1 MKTRLI
7 AKGLLLWTT
16 AFLVIFSICTI
27 DSIYNINVFLPLI
40 ILMVD
45 ILLVL
50 ACFVYI
56 TEDEYKVIS
65 GYNWITKNAVA
76 HNNRPFAINLVF
88 IV

>member
-7 AKGLLLWTT
+7 AKSLLLWAT
-16 AFLVIFSICTI
+16 AFLVLFSICTI

-65 GYNWITKNAVA
+65 GYNWITMKLN
-76 HNNRPFAINLVF
+76 IED
-88 IV
+88 ID

>member
-1 MKTRLI
+1 MTRLI
-7 AKGLLLWTT
+7 AKGLLLWAT
-16 AFLVIFSICTI
+16 AFLVLFSISTI

-50 ACFVYI
+50 ACLVYI

-65 GYNWITKNAVA
+65 GYNWITKKLN
-76 HNNRPFAINLVF
+76 IED
-88 IV
+88 ID

>member
-7 AKGLLLWTT
+7 AKGLLLWAT

-27 DSIYNINVFLPLI
+27 DSIYNINVFLSLI

-45 ILLVL
+45 TLLVL
-50 ACFVYI
+50 ACSVYI

-65 GYNWITKNAVA
+65 GYNWITKKLN
-76 HNNRPFAINLVF
+76 IED
-88 IV
+88 ID

>member
-7 AKGLLLWTT
+7 AKGLLLWAT

-50 ACFVYI
+50 TCFVYI

-65 GYNWITKNAVA
+65 GYNWITKKLN
-76 HNNRPFAINLVF
+76 IED
-88 IV
+88 ID

>member
-16 AFLVIFSICTI
+16 AFLVLFSICTI

-40 ILMVD
+40 TLMVD

-50 ACFVYI
+50 ACLAYI
-56 TEDEYKVIS
+56 TEDEYKIIS
-65 GYNWITKNAVA
+65 GYNLLSKM
-76 HNNRPFAINLVF
+76 LKLDKD
-88 IV
+88 

>member
-7 AKGLLLWTT
+7 AKGLLLWAT

-45 ILLVL
+45 ILLIL
-50 ACFVYI
+50 ACLVYI

-65 GYNWITKNAVA
+65 GYNWITKKLN
-76 HNNRPFAINLVF
+76 IED
-88 IV
+88 ID

>member
-40 ILMVD
+40 TLMVD

-50 ACFVYI
+50 TCLAYI
-56 TEDEYKVIS
+56 TEDEYKIIS
-65 GYNWITKNAVA
+65 GYNLLSKM
-76 HNNRPFAINLVF
+76 LKLDKD
-88 IV
+88 

>member
-7 AKGLLLWTT
+7 AKGLLLWAT
-16 AFLVIFSICTI
+16 AFLVILSICTI

-50 ACFVYI
+50 ACLVYI

-65 GYNWITKNAVA
+65 GYNWITKKLN
-76 HNNRPFAINLVF
+76 IED
-88 IV
+88 ID

>member
-7 AKGLLLWTT
+7 AKGLLLWAT
-16 AFLVIFSICTI
+16 AFSVIFSICTI

-45 ILLVL
+45 ILSVL
-50 ACFVYI
+50 ACLVYI

-65 GYNWITKNAVA
+65 GYNWITKKLN
-76 HNNRPFAINLVF
+76 IED
-88 IV
+88 ID

>member
-1 MKTRLI
+1 MTRLI
-7 AKGLLLWTT
+7 AKGLLLWATT
-16 AFLVIFSICTI
+16 FLVIFSICTI

-65 GYNWITKNAVA
+65 GYNWITKKLN
-76 HNNRPFAINLVF
+76 IED
-88 IV
+88 ID

>member
-7 AKGLLLWTT
+7 AKGLLLWAT

-50 ACFVYI
+50 ACLVYI

-65 GYNWITKNAVA
+65 GYNWLTKKLN
-76 HNNRPFAINLVF
+76 IED
-88 IV
+88 ID

>member
-7 AKGLLLWTT
+7 AKGLLLWAT
-16 AFLVIFSICTI
+16 AFSVIFSICTI

-50 ACFVYI
+50 ACLVYI

-65 GYNWITKNAVA
+65 GYNWITKKLN
-76 HNNRPFAINLVF
+76 IED
-88 IV
+88 ID

>member
-1 MKTRLI
+1 MKTKLI

-27 DSIYNINVFLPLI
+27 DSIYNINIFLPLI
-40 ILMVD
+40 TLMVD

-65 GYNWITKNAVA
+65 GYNWITKKLNIED
-76 HNNRPFAINLVF
+76 IN
-88 IV
+88 

>member
-7 AKGLLLWTT
+7 AKGLLLWAT

-27 DSIYNINVFLPLI
+27 DSIYNINVFLSLI

-65 GYNWITKNAVA
+65 GYNWITKKLN
-76 HNNRPFAINLVF
+76 IED
-88 IV
+88 ID

>member
-7 AKGLLLWTT
+7 AKGLLLWAT

-27 DSIYNINVFLPLI
+27 DSIYNINVFLSLI

-50 ACFVYI
+50 ACLVYI

-65 GYNWITKNAVA
+65 GYNWITKKLN
-76 HNNRPFAINLVF
+76 IED
-88 IV
+88 ID

>member
-7 AKGLLLWTT
+7 AKGLLLWAT
-16 AFLVIFSICTI
+16 AFLVLFSICTI
-27 DSIYNINVFLPLI
+27 NSIYNINVFLPLI

-50 ACFVYI
+50 ACLVYI

-65 GYNWITKNAVA
+65 GYNWITKKLN
-76 HNNRPFAINLVF
+76 IED
-88 IV
+88 ID

>member
-16 AFLVIFSICTI
+16 TFLLFFSICTI

-40 ILMVD
+40 TLMVEV
-45 ILLVL
+45 LLVL
-50 ACFVYI
+50 ACLAYI

-65 GYNWITKNAVA
+65 GYNWFTKKLN
-76 HNNRPFAINLVF
+76 IED
-88 IV
+88 ID

>member
-27 DSIYNINVFLPLI
+27 DSIYNINAFLPLI
-40 ILMVD
+40 TLMVD

-50 ACFVYI
+50 TCLTYI

-65 GYNWITKNAVA
+65 GYNWITKKLN
-76 HNNRPFAINLVF
+76 IED
-88 IV
+88 ID

>member
-16 AFLVIFSICTI
+16 AFLVLFSICTI

-40 ILMVD
+40 TLIILMVD

-50 ACFVYI
+50 ACLVYI

-65 GYNWITKNAVA
+65 GYNWITKKLN
-76 HNNRPFAINLVF
+76 IED
-88 IV
+88 ID

>member
-16 AFLVIFSICTI
+16 EFLVIFSICTI

-50 ACFVYI
+50 ACLVYI

-65 GYNWITKNAVA
+65 GYNWITKKLN
-76 HNNRPFAINLVF
+76 IED
-88 IV
+88 ID